1 MFKEYLQ
8 EFKEVFEEKAVEVEA
23 TSLEGDVL
31 QSKLIDD
38 EINKIQIAMAGM
50 FAIMILKKKQHEMAR
65 WRVRAQRLGYYICN
79 SCMCMY

>member
-31 QSKLIDD
+31 QSKLVDD
-38 EINKIQIAMAGM
+38 EINKIQIAVAGM
-50 FAIMILKKKQHEMAR
+50 FAIMILKKQHSRCGACYER
-65 WRVRAQRLGYYICN
+65 NFEGV
-79 SCMCMY
+79 